1 MVFYSNLL
9 ENSLGLRLSEAGHTC
24 KDWSRFGKQAG
35 AVGKSAKYF
44 WLWCAERLAVLED
57 LCICECSEDFDPILF
72 EFALASEYDM
82 HSLILNATMFGDC
95 VLRKRRFTVCPTC
108 LSLAVLA
115 ISAHCRGRRAFLYTV
130 AHMVVA
136 FCLCKSDLQ
145 PARARLGADTPQDL
159 GCHRRHHDRSHRRN
173 VWACSRFKFGLQLLC
188 GRARE

>member
-1 MVFYSNLL
+1 LKRIRAPCEIHGGRCCVYSNLL

-72 EFALASEYDM
+72 EFALASEYDV
-82 HSLILNATMFGDC
+82 HSVILNATIFGDC

-108 LSLAVLA
+108 LSLA
-115 ISAHCRGRRAFLYTV
+115 IWQSAHIVEGAELPCSAYGRCPLLVQVRLA
-130 AHMVVA
+130 A
-136 FCLCKSDLQ
+136 C
-145 PARARLGADTPQDL
+145 ARPIR
-159 GCHRRHHDRSHRRN
+159 C
-173 VWACSRFKFGLQLLC
+173 
-188 GRARE
+188 